1 MDETDAASDD
11 LDVGSDEQ
19 DAGGAVKG
27 YIESR

>member
-1 MDETDAASDD
+1 MDETDAGSDD

>member
-1 MDETDAASDD
+1 MDETDAGSDD

-27 YIESR
+27 CIESR